1 MAWLW
6 LFVAILLEV
15 VATTALKASK
25 SFTVL
30 VPSLVVVAGYAAA
43 FYCMS
48 IPLQKLPMGIVYA
61 VWSGLG
67 IVVIALVG
75 VVRYREVLD
84 MPALA
89 GMGLILAGV
98 FVITLLS
105 SSVAQH

>member
-25 SFTVL
+25 SFTQL
-30 VPSLVVVAGYAAA
+30 APSVVVVVGYAAA

-48 IPLQKLPMGIVYA
+48 IPLMKLPMGIVYA

-75 VVRYREVLD
+75 LVRYREVLD
-84 MPALA
+84 LPALI

-105 SSVAQH
+105 TSVAQH